1 MSATSN
7 QRRLARLQRECDVS
21 IAPVL
26 MQLAICAALV
36 LALGFDALQDELVA
50 RRAVEQAQAAKAPST

>member
-7 QRRLARLQRECDVS
+7 QRRLARMQRECDVS

-26 MQLAICAALV
+26 LQLAVCAVLI

-50 RRAVEQAQAAKAPST
+50 RRAVEPAQPTKVPST